1 MVRLLLASSCFVIL
15 TCHHQVSRNSGV
27 RSRVKRTKRRPFPP
41 NLQRTRFPRG
51 VILVGAEVVEVVE
64 VGLGV
69 VELQFGV
76 VAALQGA
83 VQMGTSPVPK
93 VLILPL
99 RLLSMEL
106 VTRRRTVPINSAML
120 RQRDRSPMITR
131 TALHPR
137 LQAGRKLR
145 LLNLKRLL
153 RLHQSQH
160 LALHGVALVPPRLG
174 VAILT

>member
-1 MVRLLLASSCFVIL
+1 MVLLLFASSSFVIL

-27 RSRVKRTKRRPFPP
+27 RSRVRRTKRRPFPP
-41 NLQRTRFPRG
+41 NFQRTRFPRG
-51 VILVGAEVVEVVE
+51 VILVGAGVVEVVE

-76 VAALQGA
+76 EAALQEA
-83 VQMGTSPVPK
+83 VQMGTSPAPK
-93 VLILPL
+93 VLVLPL
-99 RLLSMEL
+99 RLLLMEL
-106 VTRRRTVPINSAML
+106 VTRRRTVSINSVML
-120 RQRDRSPMITR
+120 LQRHRSPMITR

-160 LALHGVALVPPRLG
+160 LALLGVALVPPQLG